1 MLADGLEVRIKQVMA
16 DILDLSADSID
27 ESTAM
32 ERIDSWDSLTHV
44 TLCLAFEQ
52 EFHVSFEVSEIES
65 MLSYTDFVEV
75 LEKKL

>member
-16 DILDLSADSID
+16 DILDLPADSID
-27 ESTAM
+27 DSTVM
-32 ERIDSWDSLTHV
+32 ERIDSWDSLTHIN
-44 TLCLAFEQ
+44 LCLAFEQ
-52 EFHVSFEVSEIES
+52 EFQVSFEVSEIES